1 MVAIGIII
9 MVFIGRRLWIGIRLK
24 RSNRSSIDLL
34 RKRRGRRRVVELVVV
49 LSILVLSLIGRS

>member
-9 MVFIGRRLWIGIRLK
+9 MVFIGRRLRVWIRLK

>member
-1 MVAIGIII
+1 MVSIGIII

-24 RSNRSSIDLL
+24 SSNRSSIDLL
-34 RKRRGRRRVVELVVV
+34 RKRRGRRVVELVVV